1 MNAMENKKMENRSF
15 LGRGWSFP
23 PEFTKETGTVKML
36 EDEDDIVSSLHILL
50 STRLGERV
58 MVPDYGC
65 NLDDLLF
72 NPLSITAKTYVA
84 DLIRTAILYHEPRID
99 TKKIAIEPADDTNG
113 VLLIHIEFVVRAT
126 NSRMNMVYPFYKTEG
141 NRM

>member
-72 NPLSITAKTYVA
+72 NSLSITVKTHVA

-99 TKKIAIEPADDTNG
+99 TKKIAIEPTDDTNG

>member
-1 MNAMENKKMENRSF
+1 MENKKMENRSF
-15 LGRGWSFP
+15 LGRGWSLP

-72 NPLSITAKTYVA
+72 NSLSITVKTYVA